1 MTYNFKSLI
10 ELNDYFKEEKTCHE
24 FLANQIWEGGKP
36 VCPFCESKKVYTT
49 KSRSTKPS
57 KKDIP
62 EYRCASKECGKKF
75 SVTKGTIFES
85 SKVPLRTWFAA
96 IYLITTH
103 KKGIS
108 SHQLATDLQVTQK
121 TAWFLLHRVREMYK
135 ESAPELLKN
144 VVEIDETFIGG
155 KYKNK
160 HADKKKPGAQGHIDK
175 TVVFGAL
182 QRHGCVKAFVVPD
195 RSNKTILNAMVANV
209 QKGSLMV
216 SDEYYH
222 PDAFTP
228 HNYNLVTMEHKVG
241 EYVRGAFH
249 TNTIEGFWSILK
261 RGIYGIYHQVSPKHL
276 QRYCDEFSYRYNT
289 RKDKANERF
298 TYTLKNAGNYRLRY
312 QDLIQKDTTEA
323 GE

>member
-1 MTYNFKSLI
+1 MTYDFKSLL

-36 VCPFCESKKVYTT
+36 VCPFCDSVKVYTT
-49 KSRSTKPS
+49 KGRSTKPS

-85 SKVPLRTWFAA
+85 TKVPLRTWFAA

-135 ESAPELLKN
+135 DSAPELLRN

-160 HADKKKPGAQGHIDK
+160 HADKKKPGAQGSIDK
-175 TVVFGAL
+175 TVVWGAV
-182 QRHGCVKAFVVPD
+182 QRHGKVKAVVIPD
-195 RSNKTILNAMVANV
+195 RTNRTLLSTMVDTV
-209 QKGSLMV
+209 KKDSIMV

-222 PDAFTP
+222 P
-228 HNYNLVTMEHKVG
+228 TMLSPLYKHVVVQHQIA

-276 QRYCDEFSYRYNT
+276 QRYCNEFTYRYNT
-289 RKDKANERF
+289 RKDAANERF
-298 TYTLKNAGNYRLRY
+298 TFTMKNAANYRLRY
-312 QDLIQKDTTEA
+312 NDLIARDETEA
-323 GE
+323 GK

>member
-1 MTYNFKSLI
+1 MTYDFKSLI
-10 ELNDYFKEEKTCHE
+10 QLNDYFKEEKTCHE
-24 FLANQIWEGGKP
+24 FLANQIWEGGKA
-36 VCPFCESKKVYTT
+36 VCPFCDSTKVYVT

-62 EYRCASKECGKKF
+62 EYRCANKECAKKF
-75 SVTKGTIFES
+75 SVTKGTIFEAT
-85 SKVPLRTWFAA
+85 KVPLRTWFAA

-135 ESAPELLKN
+135 QSAPELLRN
-144 VVEIDETFIGG
+144 VVEIDETLVGG

-160 HADKKKPGAQGHIDK
+160 HKDKKKPGAQGSIDK
-175 TVVFGAL
+175 TVVWGAV
-182 QRHGCVKAFVVPD
+182 QRHGKVVTRVIPD
-195 RSNKTILNAMVANV
+195 RKNETLLGVMVETV
-209 QKGSLMV
+209 KKDSVMV

-222 PDAFTP
+222 PNMLTP
-228 HNYNLVTMEHKVG
+228 LYKHVVIQHKIE

-261 RGIYGIYHQVSPKHL
+261 RGIYGIYHNVSPKHL

-298 TYTLKNAGNYRLRY
+298 TFTMQKAGEHRLRY
-312 QDLIQKDTTEA
+312 IDLIKKEDSKAPE
-323 GE
+323 

>member
-1 MTYNFKSLI
+1 MIDNFKSLLQ
-10 ELNDYFKEEKTCHE
+10 LNDYFREERTCHE
-24 FLANQIWEGGKP
+24 FLALQIWEGGKP
-36 VCPFCESKKVYTT
+36 VCPFCDSTKVYTT

-62 EYRCASKECGKKF
+62 EYRCANKECSKKF
-75 SVTKGTIFES
+75 SVTKGTIFEAT
-85 SKVPLRTWFAA
+85 KVPLRTWFAA
-96 IYLITTH
+96 IYLITSH

-108 SHQLATDLQVTQK
+108 SHQLAKDLIVTQK
-121 TAWFLLHRVREMYK
+121 TAWFLLHRIREMYR

-160 HADKKKPGAQGHIDK
+160 HADKKKPGAQGSIDK
-175 TVVFGAL
+175 TIVFGAV
-182 QRHGCVKAFVVPD
+182 QRHGKVITQVVPD
-195 RSNKTILNAMVANV
+195 RTNKTVLDVMVNNV
-209 QKGSLMV
+209 KKGSLMV

-222 PDAFTP
+222 PNTFNP
-228 HNYNLVTMEHKVG
+228 NYNLVVMDHKVG

-261 RGIYGIYHQVSPKHL
+261 RGIYGIYHNVSPKHL

-289 RKDKANERF
+289 RKEANNERF
-298 TYTLKNAGNYRLRY
+298 NNTLKNANNSRLRY
-312 QDLIQKDTTEA
+312 NDLVGKDETKAPE
-323 GE
+323 